1 MDISRLVGLD
11 VLNNILKKVYA
22 KITDETSTKIEL
34 NTQAIE
40 SNTNRINS
48 NETAIGNTN
57 KSLTS
62 ATKNLTSTISSNYS
76 ELNSKIEA
84 NDAKI
89 KENANK
95 MATRDDLKNTAA
107 QIREQ
112 ISTEISGIIADAP
125 ESFDTLKEI
134 SDWIS
139 THEGSAATMN
149 SSIAANTKAIEE
161 INSKLS
167 DIKIGDSIIK
177 SLFDVVRPIGDIYV
191 QYPQQANPNELWGVY
206 STWSIVNYDGAFFRA
221 EGTNAN
227 AFIEKTGN
235 LIKQKQSIKRHDHK
249 INHTHTRGT
258 MEIYGQIAGAPC
270 ANTLFNADYAKGAF
284 NLVGWGY
291 GKTEGVGW
299 NPNTSLIADF
309 YASRTWTGETSGPS
323 LLYSEFAGSDENRP
337 ANYTIRVW
345 KRTA

>member
-1 MDISRLVGLD
+1 MDVSKLIGLD
-11 VLNNILKKVYA
+11 VLNNILKKVYSR
-22 KITDETSTKIEL
+22 ITGETDEKIDL

-40 SNTNRINS
+40 SNANRINE
-48 NETAIGNTN
+48 NKLAIEQTN
-57 KSLTS
+57 KKLI
-62 ATKNLTSTISSNYS
+62 ATTNNLSHTITSNYS

-89 KENANK
+89 KENADK
-95 MATRDDLKNTAA
+95 MATREELDNTAA

-112 ISTEISGIIADAP
+112 ISTEIRGIIADAP

-167 DIKIGDSIIK
+167 NIEIGSSIFK
-177 SLFDVVRPIGDIYV
+177 SLFDIVRPIGDIYV
-191 QYPQQANPNELWGVY
+191 QYPQQSNPNELWGVY

-235 LIKQKQSIKRHDHK
+235 LVKQGELVGSHSDSITVTGGNHAHPYSFGRNYNSQYNNTYKLYDTNTYNNYTGYTGYSGNLSMSGTV
-249 INHTHTRGT
+249 NHTAT
-258 MEIYGQIAGAPC
+258 
-270 ANTLFNADYAKGAF
+270 
-284 NLVGWGY
+284 
-291 GKTEGVGW
+291 
-299 NPNTSLIADF
+299 
-309 YASRTWTGETSGPS
+309 
-323 LLYSEFAGSDENRP
+323 ENRP
-337 ANYTIRVW
+337 TNYTIRIW

>member
-1 MDISRLVGLD
+1 MDVSKLIGLD
-11 VLNNILKKVYA
+11 VLNNILKKVYSRITGETDK
-22 KITDETSTKIEL
+22 KIDL

-40 SNTNRINS
+40 SNANRINE
-48 NETAIGNTN
+48 NKLAIEQTN
-57 KSLTS
+57 KKLI
-62 ATKNLTSTISSNYS
+62 ATTNNLSHTITSNYS
-76 ELNSKIEA
+76 ELKSKIEA

-89 KENANK
+89 KENADK
-95 MATRDDLKNTAA
+95 MATREDLDNTAA

-167 DIKIGDSIIK
+167 NIEIGSSIFK
-177 SLFDVVRPIGDIYV
+177 SLFDIVRPIGDIYV

-206 STWSIVNYDGAFFRA
+206 SMWSIVNYDGAFFRA

-235 LIKQKQSIKRHDHK
+235 LVKQGELVGSHSDSITVSGG
-249 INHTHTRGT
+249 NHAHPYSFGRNYNSHYTNTYKLYDTATYNNYTGHTGYSGNLSMSGTVTHTST
-258 MEIYGQIAGAPC
+258 
-270 ANTLFNADYAKGAF
+270 
-284 NLVGWGY
+284 
-291 GKTEGVGW
+291 
-299 NPNTSLIADF
+299 
-309 YASRTWTGETSGPS
+309 
-323 LLYSEFAGSDENRP
+323 ENRP
-337 ANYTIRVW
+337 NNYTIRVW

>member
-1 MDISRLVGLD
+1 MDISKLIGLD
-11 VLNNILKKVYA
+11 VLNNILKKVYSR
-22 KITDETSTKIEL
+22 ITDETSIKIDL
-34 NTQAIE
+34 NTKAIE
-40 SNTNRINS
+40 SNTNRINE
-48 NETAIGNTN
+48 NKLAIEQTN
-57 KSLTS
+57 KKLI
-62 ATKNLTSTISSNYS
+62 ATTNNLSHTITSNYS

-89 KENANK
+89 KENADK
-95 MATRDDLKNTAA
+95 MATREDLDNTAA

-167 DIKIGDSIIK
+167 NIEIGSSIFK
-177 SLFDVVRPIGDIYV
+177 SLFDIVRPIGDIYV

-235 LIKQKQSIKRHDHK
+235 LIKQGELVGSHSDSITVSGG
-249 INHTHTRGT
+249 NHTHPYSYGRNYNSHYNNTYKLYDTATHNNYTGYAGYSGNLSMSGT
-258 MEIYGQIAGAPC
+258 V
-270 ANTLFNADYAKGAF
+270 TH
-284 NLVGWGY
+284 
-291 GKTEGVGW
+291 
-299 NPNTSLIADF
+299 TS
-309 YASRTWTGETSGPS
+309 T
-323 LLYSEFAGSDENRP
+323 ENRP
-337 ANYTIRVW
+337 TNYTIRVW

>member
-1 MDISRLVGLD
+1 MYVSKLIGLD

-22 KITDETSTKIEL
+22 KITDEINIKVEV
-34 NTQAIE
+34 NAKKIE
-40 SNTNRINS
+40 SNVNRINE
-48 NETAIGNTN
+48 NEIAINQTN
-57 KSLTS
+57 KSLT
-62 ATKNLTSTISSNYS
+62 ATTKNLTNTISSNYS
-76 ELNSKIEA
+76 ELSSKIEA

-95 MATRDDLKNTAA
+95 MATRDDLKNTAT

-167 DIKIGDSIIK
+167 NIEIGGSIFK
-177 SLFDVVRPIGDIYV
+177 SLFDIVRPIGDTYV

-221 EGTNAN
+221 EGTNAS

-235 LIKQKQSIKRHDHK
+235 LIKQGELVGSHSDSITVSGG
-249 INHTHTRGT
+249 NHTHPYSFGRNYNSNYTNTYKLYDTNTYNSYTGYTSYSGDLSMSGT
-258 MEIYGQIAGAPC
+258 V
-270 ANTLFNADYAKGAF
+270 TH
-284 NLVGWGY
+284 
-291 GKTEGVGW
+291 
-299 NPNTSLIADF
+299 TS
-309 YASRTWTGETSGPS
+309 T
-323 LLYSEFAGSDENRP
+323 ENRP
-337 ANYTIRVW
+337 TNYTIRVW

>member
-1 MDISRLVGLD
+1 MDISKLIGLD

-22 KITDETSTKIEL
+22 RITSETEEKIDL
-34 NTQAIE
+34 NTKAIE
-40 SNTNRINS
+40 SNANRINE
-48 NETAIGNTN
+48 NKLAIDQTN
-57 KSLTS
+57 KRLT
-62 ATKNLTSTISSNYS
+62 ATTNNLSHTITSNYS
-76 ELNSKIEA
+76 ELNSKIKA

-89 KENANK
+89 KENADK
-95 MATRDDLKNTAA
+95 MATREDLYNTAA

-167 DIKIGDSIIK
+167 IGSSFFK
-177 SLFDVVRPIGDIYV
+177 SLFDIVRPIGDIYV

-235 LIKQKQSIKRHDHK
+235 LIKQGELVGSHSDSITVTGG
-249 INHTHTRGT
+249 NHAHPYSFGRNYDSHSTNTYKLYDANTYNNYTGYTGYSGNLSMSGTVTHTST
-258 MEIYGQIAGAPC
+258 
-270 ANTLFNADYAKGAF
+270 
-284 NLVGWGY
+284 
-291 GKTEGVGW
+291 
-299 NPNTSLIADF
+299 
-309 YASRTWTGETSGPS
+309 
-323 LLYSEFAGSDENRP
+323 ENRP
-337 ANYTIRVW
+337 TNYTIRIW

>member
-11 VLNNILKKVYA
+11 VLNNILKKVYT
-22 KITDETSTKIEL
+22 KITGEINTKVEV
-34 NTQAIE
+34 NAQKIE
-40 SNTNRINS
+40 SNVNRINE
-48 NETAIGNTN
+48 NEIAINQTN
-57 KSLTS
+57 KSLT
-62 ATKNLTSTISSNYS
+62 ATTKNLTNTISSNYS
-76 ELNSKIEA
+76 ELSSKIEA

-89 KENANK
+89 KENADK
-95 MATRDDLKNTAA
+95 MATKEDLDITTA
-107 QIREQ
+107 QIKEQ
-112 ISTEISGIIADAP
+112 ILTEISGIIADAP

-167 DIKIGDSIIK
+167 NIEIGSSIFK
-177 SLFDVVRPIGDIYV
+177 SLFDIVRPIGDTYV
-191 QYPQQANPNELWGVY
+191 QYPRQANPNELWGVY

-235 LIKQKQSIKRHDHK
+235 LIKQGELVGSHSDSITVSGGNHAHPYSFGRNYNSHYTNTYKLYDQDTHQNYTGYTGYSGNLSMSGTV
-249 INHTHTRGT
+249 NHTAT
-258 MEIYGQIAGAPC
+258 
-270 ANTLFNADYAKGAF
+270 
-284 NLVGWGY
+284 
-291 GKTEGVGW
+291 
-299 NPNTSLIADF
+299 
-309 YASRTWTGETSGPS
+309 
-323 LLYSEFAGSDENRP
+323 ENRP
-337 ANYTIRVW
+337 NNYTIRVW

>member
-1 MDISRLVGLD
+1 MDISKLIGLD
-11 VLNNILKKVYA
+11 VLNNILKKVYSR
-22 KITDETSTKIEL
+22 ITGETDEKIDL

-40 SNTNRINS
+40 SNANRINE
-48 NETAIGNTN
+48 NKLAIEQTN
-57 KSLTS
+57 
-62 ATKNLTSTISSNYS
+62 KNLTATANNLSHTITSNYS
-76 ELNSKIEA
+76 VLNSKIEA

-89 KENANK
+89 KENADK
-95 MATRDDLKNTAA
+95 MATREDLDNTAA

-112 ISTEISGIIADAP
+112 IAIEISGIIADAP

-167 DIKIGDSIIK
+167 NIEIGNSIFK
-177 SLFDVVRPIGDIYV
+177 SLFDIVRPIGDIYV
-191 QYPQQANPNELWGVY
+191 QYPQQANPNELWGVC

-235 LIKQKQSIKRHDHK
+235 LVKQGELVGSHSDSITVSGG
-249 INHTHTRGT
+249 NHAHPYSFGRDYSSHYTNTYKLYDTNTYYNYTGYTGYSGNLSMSGTVTHTST
-258 MEIYGQIAGAPC
+258 
-270 ANTLFNADYAKGAF
+270 D
-284 NLVGWGY
+284 
-291 GKTEGVGW
+291 
-299 NPNTSLIADF
+299 
-309 YASRTWTGETSGPS
+309 
-323 LLYSEFAGSDENRP
+323 NRP
-337 ANYTIRVW
+337 NNYTVRVW
-345 KRTA
+345 KRSA

>member
-1 MDISRLVGLD
+1 MDISKLIGLD
-11 VLNNILKKVYA
+11 VLNNILKKVYSR
-22 KITDETSTKIEL
+22 ITGETDEKIDL
-34 NTQAIE
+34 NTKAIE
-40 SNTNRINS
+40 SNANRINE
-48 NETAIGNTN
+48 NKFAIEQTN
-57 KSLTS
+57 KNLI
-62 ATKNLTSTISSNYS
+62 ATTNNLSHTITSNYS
-76 ELNSKIEA
+76 ELNSKIET

-89 KENANK
+89 KENADK
-95 MATRDDLKNTAA
+95 MATREDLVNTAA

-112 ISTEISGIIADAP
+112 ISTKISEIVADAP

-167 DIKIGDSIIK
+167 GSSIFK
-177 SLFDVVRPIGDIYV
+177 SLFDIVRPIGDIYV

-235 LIKQKQSIKRHDHK
+235 LVKQGELVGSHSDSITVTGG
-249 INHTHTRGT
+249 NHAHPYSFGRNYNSQYNNTYKLYDANTHENYTGYTGYSGNLSMSGTVTHTST
-258 MEIYGQIAGAPC
+258 
-270 ANTLFNADYAKGAF
+270 
-284 NLVGWGY
+284 
-291 GKTEGVGW
+291 
-299 NPNTSLIADF
+299 
-309 YASRTWTGETSGPS
+309 
-323 LLYSEFAGSDENRP
+323 ENRP
-337 ANYTIRVW
+337 ANFTIKIW

>member
-1 MDISRLVGLD
+1 MDISKLIGLD
-11 VLNNILKKVYA
+11 VLNNILKKVYSR
-22 KITDETSTKIEL
+22 ITGETDEKIDL

-40 SNTNRINS
+40 SNANRINE
-48 NETAIGNTN
+48 NKLAIEQTN
-57 KSLTS
+57 KKLI
-62 ATKNLTSTISSNYS
+62 ATTNNLSHTITSNYS

-89 KENANK
+89 KENADK
-95 MATRDDLKNTAA
+95 MATREDLDNTAA

-139 THEGSAATMN
+139 THEGSASAMN
-149 SSIAANTKAIEE
+149 SRIVVNTKAIEE

-167 DIKIGDSIIK
+167 IGSSFFK
-177 SLFDVVRPIGDIYV
+177 SLFDIVRPIGDIYV

-235 LIKQKQSIKRHDHK
+235 LIKQGELVGSHSDSITVTGG
-249 INHTHTRGT
+249 NHTHPYSYGRNYNSQYNNTYKLYNTATHDNYTGYAGYSGDLSMSGT
-258 MEIYGQIAGAPC
+258 V
-270 ANTLFNADYAKGAF
+270 NH
-284 NLVGWGY
+284 
-291 GKTEGVGW
+291 
-299 NPNTSLIADF
+299 TS
-309 YASRTWTGETSGPS
+309 T
-323 LLYSEFAGSDENRP
+323 ENRP
-337 ANYTIRVW
+337 TNYTIRVW

>member
-11 VLNNILKKVYA
+11 VLNNILKKVYT
-22 KITDETSTKIEL
+22 KITDEINTKVEV
-34 NTQAIE
+34 NAQKIE
-40 SNTNRINS
+40 SNVNRINE
-48 NETAIGNTN
+48 NEIAIDQTN
-57 KSLTS
+57 KSLT
-62 ATKNLTSTISSNYS
+62 ATTKNLTNTISSNYS
-76 ELNSKIEA
+76 ELSSKIEA

-89 KENANK
+89 KENADK
-95 MATRDDLKNTAA
+95 MATKEDLDTTTA

-139 THEGSAATMN
+139 THEGSASEMN

-167 DIKIGDSIIK
+167 NIEIGSSIFK
-177 SLFDVVRPIGDIYV
+177 SLFDIVRPIGDTYV

-235 LIKQKQSIKRHDHK
+235 LIKQ
-249 INHTHTRGT
+249 G
-258 MEIYGQIAGAPC
+258 E
-270 ANTLFNADYAKGAF
+270 
-284 NLVGWGY
+284 LVGSHSDSITVTGGNHRHPYSYGRNYNSSYTNTYKLYDNDTYNNYTGY
-291 GKTEGVGW
+291 
-299 NPNTSLIADF
+299 TS
-309 YASRTWTGETSGPS
+309 YSGNLS
-323 LLYSEFAGSDENRP
+323 MSGTVSHAATENRP
-337 ANYTIRVW
+337 TNYTIRVW

>member
-1 MDISRLVGLD
+1 MDISKLIGLD

-22 KITDETSTKIEL
+22 KITDETEKKIDL
-34 NTQAIE
+34 NTQAIK
-40 SNTNRINS
+40 SNANRINE
-48 NETAIGNTN
+48 NEITIDQTN
-57 KSLTS
+57 KKLI
-62 ATKNLTSTISSNYS
+62 ATTNNLSHTITSNYS

-89 KENANK
+89 KENADK
-95 MATRDDLKNTAA
+95 MATREDLDNTAA

-112 ISTEISGIIADAP
+112 ISTKISEIVADAP

-167 DIKIGDSIIK
+167 NIEIGSSIFK
-177 SLFDVVRPIGDIYV
+177 SLFDIVRPIGDIYV

-235 LIKQKQSIKRHDHK
+235 LIKQGELVGSHSDSITVSGG
-249 INHTHTRGT
+249 NHAHPYSFGRNYDSHYTNTYKLYDTRTYNNYTGNTGYSGNLSMSGTVTHTST
-258 MEIYGQIAGAPC
+258 
-270 ANTLFNADYAKGAF
+270 
-284 NLVGWGY
+284 
-291 GKTEGVGW
+291 
-299 NPNTSLIADF
+299 
-309 YASRTWTGETSGPS
+309 
-323 LLYSEFAGSDENRP
+323 ENRP
-337 ANYTIRVW
+337 NNYTIRVW

>member
-1 MDISRLVGLD
+1 MDISKLIGLD
-11 VLNNILKKVYA
+11 VLNNILKKVYSR
-22 KITDETSTKIEL
+22 ITGETDEKIDL

-40 SNTNRINS
+40 SNANRINE
-48 NETAIGNTN
+48 NKLAIEQTN
-57 KSLTS
+57 
-62 ATKNLTSTISSNYS
+62 KNLTAAANNLSHTITSNYS

-89 KENANK
+89 KENADK
-95 MATRDDLKNTAA
+95 MATREDLDNTAA

-112 ISTEISGIIADAP
+112 ISIKISEIVADAP

-134 SDWIS
+134 SDCIS
-139 THEGSAATMN
+139 THEGSAPTMN

-167 DIKIGDSIIK
+167 NIEIGSSIFK
-177 SLFDVVRPIGDIYV
+177 SLFDIVRPIGDIYV

-235 LIKQKQSIKRHDHK
+235 LIKQGELVGSHSDSITVTGSNHAHPYSFGRNYNSQYNKTYKLDDTNTYNNYTGYTGYSGNLSMSGTV
-249 INHTHTRGT
+249 NHTAT
-258 MEIYGQIAGAPC
+258 
-270 ANTLFNADYAKGAF
+270 
-284 NLVGWGY
+284 
-291 GKTEGVGW
+291 
-299 NPNTSLIADF
+299 
-309 YASRTWTGETSGPS
+309 
-323 LLYSEFAGSDENRP
+323 ENRP
-337 ANYTIRVW
+337 TNYTIRIW
-345 KRTA
+345 KRTV

>member
-1 MDISRLVGLD
+1 MDISKLIGLD

-22 KITDETSTKIEL
+22 RITDETSIKIDL
-34 NTQAIE
+34 NTQAIK
-40 SNTNRINS
+40 SNANRINE
-48 NETAIGNTN
+48 NKLAIEQTN
-57 KSLTS
+57 
-62 ATKNLTSTISSNYS
+62 KNLTAAANNLSHTIASNYS

-89 KENANK
+89 KENADK
-95 MATRDDLKNTAA
+95 MATREDLDNTAA

-112 ISTEISGIIADAP
+112 ISTKISEIVADAP

-139 THEGSAATMN
+139 THEGSASEMN
-149 SSIAANTKAIEE
+149 SRIVANTTAIEE

-167 DIKIGDSIIK
+167 NIEIGSSIFK
-177 SLFDVVRPIGDIYV
+177 SLFDIVRPIDTYV

-235 LIKQKQSIKRHDHK
+235 LVKQGELVGSHSDSITVSSG
-249 INHTHTRGT
+249 NHTHPYSYGLSYDSHYNNTYKLYYAYTHENCTGYTDYSGNLSMSGT
-258 MEIYGQIAGAPC
+258 A
-270 ANTLFNADYAKGAF
+270 TH
-284 NLVGWGY
+284 
-291 GKTEGVGW
+291 
-299 NPNTSLIADF
+299 TS
-309 YASRTWTGETSGPS
+309 T
-323 LLYSEFAGSDENRP
+323 ENRP
-337 ANYTIRVW
+337 TNYTIRVW

>member
-1 MDISRLVGLD
+1 M
-11 VLNNILKKVYA
+11 
-22 KITDETSTKIEL
+22 
-34 NTQAIE
+34 
-40 SNTNRINS
+40 
-48 NETAIGNTN
+48 
-57 KSLTS
+57 
-62 ATKNLTSTISSNYS
+62 
-76 ELNSKIEA
+76 NSKIEA

-89 KENANK
+89 KENADK
-95 MATRDDLKNTAA
+95 MATREDLVNTAA

-112 ISTEISGIIADAP
+112 ILTKISEIVADAP

-167 DIKIGDSIIK
+167 NIEIGSSIFK
-177 SLFDVVRPIGDIYV
+177 SLFDIVRPIGDIYV

-235 LIKQKQSIKRHDHK
+235 LVKQGELVGSHSDSITVTGG
-249 INHTHTRGT
+249 NHAHPYSFGRNYNSHYNNTYNNYTGYTGYSGNLSMSGTVTHTST
-258 MEIYGQIAGAPC
+258 
-270 ANTLFNADYAKGAF
+270 
-284 NLVGWGY
+284 
-291 GKTEGVGW
+291 
-299 NPNTSLIADF
+299 
-309 YASRTWTGETSGPS
+309 
-323 LLYSEFAGSDENRP
+323 ENRP
-337 ANYTIRVW
+337 TNYTIRVW